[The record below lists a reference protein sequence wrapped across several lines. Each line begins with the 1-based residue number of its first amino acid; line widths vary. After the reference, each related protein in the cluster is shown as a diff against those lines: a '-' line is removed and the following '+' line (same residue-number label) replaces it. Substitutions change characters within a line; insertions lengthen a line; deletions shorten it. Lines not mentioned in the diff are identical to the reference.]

1 MLEDDKNDH
10 RDKEGSWHKLE
21 NCHLCQ
27 TLISLGESGIKV
39 RSLWRNSRHLCWWWK
54 KKKSKSAFQKG
65 LEKGQS
71 CGETAVEKYNQSM
84 HQAKL
89 VCMLCLSPHTFKG
102 NLCCP
107 WAELVPCSWA
117 LVFFS
122 VTKKKNC

>member
-1 MLEDDKNDH
+1 MTQIGELSPVSDLDKF
-10 RDKEGSWHKLE
+10 RREWDKSEITMKELKTFV
-21 NCHLCQ
+21 LMM
-27 TLISLGESGIKV
+27 
-39 RSLWRNSRHLCWWWK
+39 K

-107 WAELVPCSWA
+107 
-117 LVFFS
+117 
-122 VTKKKNC
+122 